1 LGQEVKLGALLSR
14 TDLDDEQM
22 ETAFFGRHLKI
33 LKGLT
38 PYEFICQRWMSEPD
52 RLPSTRAIRYRE

>member
-1 LGQEVKLGALLSR
+1 
-14 TDLDDEQM
+14 M

-38 PYEFICQRWMSEPD
+38 PYEFICQSWMSDPGSVT
-52 RLPSTRAIRYRE
+52 LNPRYQIPGIDT